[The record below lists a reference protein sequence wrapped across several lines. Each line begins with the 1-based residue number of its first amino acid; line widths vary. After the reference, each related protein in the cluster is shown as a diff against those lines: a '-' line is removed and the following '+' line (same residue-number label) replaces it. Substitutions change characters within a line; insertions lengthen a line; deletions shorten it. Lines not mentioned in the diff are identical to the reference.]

1 MIISNVDKK
10 QIIEKNF
17 SRITIGPHTW
27 KLPCINTANMM
38 QNQESLYIYNQ
49 LLIYSNSLVQTH
61 GWI

>member
-17 SRITIGPHTW
+17 SRITLEPHTW
-27 KLPCINTANMM
+27 KLPYINTANMM

-49 LLIYSNSLVQTH
+49 LLIYSNKLVQTH